1 MIHKYRGGP
10 NISVG
15 VLGFVDDT
23 LELSECGKS
32 AVVKNAVINSFAETH
47 RQKKMHQDKNLVV
60 QVRNAK
66 KCD

>member
-1 MIHKYRGGP
+1 M
-10 NISVG
+10 
-15 VLGFVDDT
+15 DDT